1 MYQVLVDLHMHQTAV
16 CIKLNIQTKHKYYT
30 ILVEI
35 DTLVEIDAL
44 VVYSTICGPAYIL
57 YVCPASMTIR
67 LFHIPGFQVLRLLQV
82 VNTVVQNQVQ
92 TVEVVK
98 HKVDFISYSCE

>member
-67 LFHIPGFQVLRLLQV
+67 LFHIPGFQVIIVWEMGDSNPTHKQYA
-82 VNTVVQNQVQ
+82 VVQSS
-92 TVEVVK
+92 TR
-98 HKVDFISYSCE
+98 